1 MTRFVFFGG
10 KGGVGKT
17 TVSSAYGLKCANAGL
32 KTLVVSTDPAH
43 STSDV
48 FDQQFDD
55 DPAQVEGHE
64 NLWAME
70 IDPEEEVE
78 AHMMEIKRRMG
89 DQVSPAIV
97 NEIDRQIELA
107 HQTPGAY
114 EAALF
119 DRFIEVMRQASPG
132 SAERAS
138 GESEAS
144 SASTASG
151 DDRPASDA
159 DDFDRVVFD
168 TSPTG
173 GTLRLLSLPDYLDR
187 WIDRLIDKR
196 SKSLDLFEKAAV
208 GKQEA
213 RKKLESDPI
222 IAHLQHRKEKFEFAA
237 ETLREDAAFYLVLN
251 PDELSIRETERAI
264 EQLSE
269 YGLSVDGLVLNK
281 VTPSPDDDETGRGA
295 TYLRDR
301 VATER
306 ERIEAVR
313 AFDCPLVALIES
325 RVEEVKGDLL
335 SEVAD
340 ELAIDVRSEAAA

>member
-1 MTRFVFFGG
+1 MVRFVFFGG

-32 KTLVVSTDPAH
+32 RTLVVSTDPAH

-55 DPAQVEGHE
+55 DPATGAGIE

-70 IDPEEEVE
+70 LDPEEEVQ
-78 AHMMEIKRRMG
+78 AHMMDIKRRMS

-119 DRFIEVMRQASPG
+119 DRFIEVMRENTPG
-132 SAERAS
+132 E
-138 GESEAS
+138 GESDGEA
-144 SASTASG
+144 
-151 DDRPASDA
+151 
-159 DDFDRVVFD
+159 FDRVVFD

-173 GTLRLLSLPDYLDR
+173 GTLRLLSLPDFLDE

-196 SKSLDLFEKAAV
+196 SKSIDLFEKAAI
-208 GKQEA
+208 GDKEA
-213 RKKLESDPI
+213 RRKRDEDPI
-222 IAHLQHRKEKFEFAA
+222 IAHLVARQEKFEFAA
-237 ETLREDAAFYLVLN
+237 RMLRNDAAFYLVLN

-264 EQLSE
+264 TQLSE
-269 YGLSVDGLVLNK
+269 YELSVDGLVLNRI
-281 VTPSPDDDETGRGA
+281 TPGPDDDEGGRGA
-295 TYLRDR
+295 QYLRDR

-306 ERIEAVR
+306 ERIETVQR
-313 AFDCPLVALIES
+313 EFDTPIVARIET
-325 RVEEVKGDLL
+325 RVEEVKGSLL
-335 SEVAD
+335 ADVAD
-340 ELAIDVRSEAAA
+340 ELDIDVTPEATV